1 MRAKAPQLFL
11 RLILGAVFIYAAY
24 TKLRQSWL
32 LFALSI
38 DSYQLLPEW
47 AVLALARTLPWF
59 ELALGVLLIAGV
71 ALRALSVAATAILGL
86 FFSVMLMSY
95 FRGASIDCGCFGV
108 GEALSVKTL
117 AARRR
122 AAYGGAHACGAR
134 MAPAGPGFGANPES
148 LRISHTGSLHPRVAV
163 CFKNSVSSSG
173 RETDVRISAYLMPS
187 STTASA

>member
-1 MRAKAPQLFL
+1 MKALQLFL

-47 AVLALARTLPWF
+47 AVFALARTLPWL

-71 ALRALSVAATAILGL
+71 ALRYLSVVATAILGL
-86 FFSVMLMSY
+86 FFTVMLVSY
-95 FRGASIDCGCFGV
+95 FRGAGIDCGCFGV

-117 AARRR
+117 LRDGVLLAAAISLVILSRR
-122 AAYGGAHACGAR
+122 
-134 MAPAGPGFGANPES
+134 P
-148 LRISHTGSLHPRVAV
+148 
-163 CFKNSVSSSG
+163 
-173 RETDVRISAYLMPS
+173 
-187 STTASA
+187 TASRQYQSS